1 MSDPVGDKMLANPFQ
16 VQTSRLITSYAL
28 PPQTRFLCAPCSIYW
43 RSDKNANPQRLTYAV
58 TSDQNSKTAE
68 LIAFVEDVQKGSSA
82 DLTAKNHT
90 KKTFKLQHNKVFS
103 ILPIA
108 APRSNDDSLSGFD
121 VCVVYTSGALQCLS
135 GDLAGKR
142 WESTSAEVF
151 KNDTVEGIV
160 DYATIITL
168 DQARKTILKS
178 REDALGAITQASAGA
193 SSDNQPLLILAT
205 SFVNA
210 TGTRKLTFRVCA
222 LPQRT
227 ADAIGT
233 LQRGPQ
239 VILAER
245 LARSSLGES
254 EARSRYWLHASSSK
268 IFRMEAGYVSIYDLS
283 DTLPKLV
290 ETIGTKDTRY
300 ETCLPLT
307 QTSLLAANDANCCVF
322 DTTYA
327 SIQAELGLKED
338 DLAESKKRK
347 QADDSVSLK
356 QSTFVSYWSE
366 IGLAI
371 AVRHGSLIGMQVN
384 FNTTGRKRAKTSRSL
399 LADAFGKG
407 RAVENAKPREDLTE
421 WKRKVDEW
429 VQQNQITALEKAC
442 AFELKVP
449 VKFADEKADAEET
462 SHAGVNGLTNGDGDS
477 AESNTADDGQT
488 KQLVWDFPKDV
499 SALITE
505 TDQRKASYVLSK
517 MFEVVAGADG
527 ARQLGMAFY
536 APNILK
542 WLALVGSLNADMVK
556 RSLSQHQSNASFIR
570 PGDIVRAMTELDPS
584 LGVMHEFFN
593 WPVHVDLE
601 EVVEGLK
608 AAIQSLES
616 PPAPEQRQITSSAEG
631 GENDNAGENDNDVV
645 MESQAAEDDLAFALA
660 SLNNGLVI
668 RSLVLRAIF
677 DRLNLFPA
685 TRVVDTFRKSLSQ
698 KEIVFLITLLRI
710 ELADGGWTIRY
721 SDEPEDEEMEDDKAD
736 GPSNRSITVISNLL
750 NIAIDAVGTSGWLV
764 ALSGD
769 KQLSTDEMLLI
780 LRAEASAA
788 LEGCYEANTLGTVLN
803 DFERYSQR
811 MQEIESKKKR
821 KAVDP
826 LRNPGFLRHDEF
838 DDPAL
843 PLGFKT
849 NRIETTKV
857 SKGGVVRMKSKQEM
871 GKEISMRVGK
881 YSIDRIRV

>member
-1 MSDPVGDKMLANPFQ
+1 L
-16 VQTSRLITSYAL
+16 
-28 PPQTRFLCAPCSIYW
+28 
-43 RSDKNANPQRLTYAV
+43 
-58 TSDQNSKTAE
+58 KTAE
-68 LIAFVEDVQKGSSA
+68 LVIFIEDVQKSSSI

-90 KKTFKLQHNKVFS
+90 KRTFKLQEAKIFS
-103 ILPIA
+103 ILPLA
-108 APRSNDDSLSGFD
+108 APSSTGNSTPGFD
-121 VCVVYTSGALQCLS
+121 ICVVYSSGALTCIS
-135 GDLAGKR
+135 GDLAEKR
-142 WESTSAEVF
+142 WESTAADVF
-151 KNDTVEGIV
+151 KNDAIQGVV

-178 REDALGAITQASAGA
+178 REDAIAAIVDASAGVNA
-193 SSDNQPLLILAT
+193 DNQPILVLAT
-205 SFVNA
+205 SVEK
-210 TGTRKLTFRVCA
+210 RKLTLRMCA

-227 ADAIGT
+227 ADAISM
-233 LQRGPQ
+233 LQREPQ
-239 VILAER
+239 EILAER
-245 LARSSLGES
+245 LVRSPTGEADARSS
-254 EARSRYWLHASSSK
+254 YWLHTPSNR
-268 IFRMEAGYVSIYDLS
+268 IFRMESGFVSIYDLS
-283 DTLPKLV
+283 GTLPKLV
-290 ETIGTKDTRY
+290 ETIGARDTRY
-300 ETCLPLT
+300 ETCMPLT
-307 QTSLLAANDANCCVF
+307 QTAMLAANHTHCLVL

-327 SIQAELGLKED
+327 SVQAELRLKED
-338 DLAESKKRK
+338 EPTENKKRK

-356 QSTFVSYWSE
+356 QSAFVSYWSE

-371 AVRHGSLIGMQVN
+371 AVRHGSLIGIQLN
-384 FNTTGRKRAKTSRSL
+384 FNTTGRKRVKASRSL

-407 RAVENAKPREDLTE
+407 RAVQSTKASTDLTD
-421 WKRKVDEW
+421 WKAKVDFW
-429 VQQNQITALEKAC
+429 VQQSQITELEKAC
-442 AFELKVP
+442 AYDLNITVHS
-449 VKFADEKADAEET
+449 ADGKAGPEDA
-462 SHAGVNGLTNGDGDS
+462 SNGDVDGHVNGDEGS
-477 AESNTADDGQT
+477 AESRSADQGQSRSPA
-488 KQLVWDFPKDV
+488 WEFPKDV
-499 SALITE
+499 STLITQ
-505 TDQRKASYVLSK
+505 TDQRKASYILSK
-517 MFEVVAGADG
+517 TFEVVDG
-527 ARQLGMAFY
+527 GDGLRQLSLVFY
-536 APNILK
+536 APNVLK
-542 WLALVGSLNADMVK
+542 WLALVGYLNADMVR
-556 RSLSQHQSNASFIR
+556 RSLSLQHSNASFIR
-570 PGDIVRAMTELDPS
+570 PGDIVSAMTDLDPS

-601 EVVEGLK
+601 EIVQGLK

-616 PPAPEQRQITSSAEG
+616 PPAPEQRQITNNAEG
-631 GENDNAGENDNDVV
+631 ADGDLVGEDDNDIV

-685 TRVVDTFRKSLSQ
+685 NRVVDAFRKSLNQ
-698 KEIVFLITLLRI
+698 KEVVFLITLLRI

-721 SDEPEDEEMEDDKAD
+721 SDEAEDEEMEDDRAD

-811 MQEIESKKKR
+811 IQEMESRRKR

-826 LRNPGFLRHDEF
+826 LRNPGFLRHDEL
-838 DDPAL
+838 DDPSL

-849 NRIETTKV
+849 NRIENTKV
-857 SKGGVVRMKSKQEM
+857 SKGGVVKMKSKQEM
-871 GKEISMRVGK
+871 GREISMRVGK

>member
-1 MSDPVGDKMLANPFQ
+1 M
-16 VQTSRLITSYAL
+16 
-28 PPQTRFLCAPCSIYW
+28 
-43 RSDKNANPQRLTYAV
+43 

-68 LIAFVEDVQKGSSA
+68 LIAFVEDVQKGSST
-82 DLTAKNHT
+82 DVTPKNHI
-90 KKTFKLQHNKVFS
+90 KKTWKLQHNTVFS
-103 ILPIA
+103 ILPVA
-108 APRSNDDSLSGFD
+108 APRNTDDSLSGFD
-121 VCVVYTSGALQCLS
+121 ICVVYTNGALECLS
-135 GDLAGKR
+135 GDLVGKR
-142 WESTSAEVF
+142 WESTPAEIF
-151 KNDTVEGIV
+151 KNDTVESVV
-160 DYATIITL
+160 DYATVIPL
-168 DQARKTILKS
+168 DQARKTILKN
-178 REDALGAITQASAGA
+178 REDALGSVTEAFTGA
-193 SSDNQPLLILAT
+193 SPNNHPLLVLAT
-205 SFVNA
+205 SFANA

-227 ADAIGT
+227 ADAIDT

-245 LARSSLGES
+245 LARSALGNS
-254 EARSRYWLHASSSK
+254 EARSRYWLHVSSGK
-268 IFRMEAGYVSIYDLS
+268 IFRMCAGYVSIYDLS

-290 ETIGTKDTRY
+290 ETIGSEDTRFD
-300 ETCLPLT
+300 TCLPLT
-307 QTSLLAANDANCCVF
+307 QTSLLAANDTSCRVF
-322 DTTYA
+322 DTTYT

-338 DLAESKKRK
+338 NLAESKKRK
-347 QADDSVSLK
+347 QTHDSVSLK
-356 QSTFVSYWSE
+356 QSSFVSYWSE

-371 AVRHGSLIGMQVN
+371 AMRHGALIGMQVN
-384 FNTTGRKRAKTSRSL
+384 FSTTGRKRVKTSRSL

-407 RAVENAKPREDLTE
+407 RAVDSTKPRENLIE
-421 WKRKVDEW
+421 FERKVDEW
-429 VQQNQITALEKAC
+429 VQQNQIAALERAC

-449 VKFADEKADAEET
+449 VKFTDDKANPEEA
-462 SHAGVNGLTNGDGDS
+462 SHGGVNGLANGDGES
-477 AESNTADDGQT
+477 AENIPADDGHSR
-488 KQLVWDFPKDV
+488 QLVWDFPKDV
-499 SALITE
+499 SALIKE
-505 TDQRKASYVLSK
+505 TDQRMASYVLSR
-517 MFEVVAGADG
+517 MFEIVAGADG
-527 ARQLGMAFY
+527 TRQLGMAFY

-542 WLALVGSLNADMVK
+542 WLALVGYLNADMVK
-556 RSLSQHQSNASFIR
+556 RSLSEHQSNASFIR
-570 PGDIVRAMTELDPS
+570 PGDVVRAMTEMDPS

-593 WPVHVDLE
+593 WPVHIDLE
-601 EVVEGLK
+601 EVVQGLK

-616 PPAPEQRQITSSAEG
+616 PPAPEQRQITSNAEG
-631 GENDNAGENDNDVV
+631 AENDVAGENDNDVV
-645 MESQAAEDDLAFALA
+645 MESQAAEEDLAFALA

-685 TRVVDTFRKSLSQ
+685 ARVVDAFRKSLSQ

-710 ELADGGWTIRY
+710 ELADGGWTIKY

-788 LEGCYEANTLGTVLN
+788 LEGCYEASTLGTVLN

-821 KAVDP
+821 KVVDP

-857 SKGGVVRMKSKQEM
+857 SKGGVVRYKSKQEM